1 MARMH
6 ARRKGKS
13 SSIKPFHTSVP
24 EWIPLKGNEVEE
36 LVAKLGKEGLSTSE
50 IGARLRDQYSVPSVK
65 LLTGKKI
72 TTILKENKI
81 EFKLPEDLSN
91 LLKKVHNLDAHM
103 KSNPKDLHNRRA
115 MKLLEEKIRRL
126 VRYYRSTG
134 VLPDDWKYDITSV
147 KLILE

>member
-13 SSIKPFHTSVP
+13 SSIRPYHSSVP
-24 EWIPLKGNEVEE
+24 EWIPIKSSEIEDIIV
-36 LVAKLGKEGLSTSE
+36 KMGKEGSSTSE
-50 IGARLRDQYSVPSVK
+50 IGLKLRDQYSVPSVK
-65 LLTGKKI
+65 STTGKKI

-91 LLKKVHNLDAHM
+91 LLRKVHNLDEHM
-103 KSNPKDLHNRRA
+103 KKNPKDLHNWRQ
-115 MKLLEEKIRRL
+115 MKLLEAKIRRL
-126 VRYYRSTG
+126 VRYYKSRRL
-134 VLPDDWKYDITSV
+134 LPSDWKYKLSTV